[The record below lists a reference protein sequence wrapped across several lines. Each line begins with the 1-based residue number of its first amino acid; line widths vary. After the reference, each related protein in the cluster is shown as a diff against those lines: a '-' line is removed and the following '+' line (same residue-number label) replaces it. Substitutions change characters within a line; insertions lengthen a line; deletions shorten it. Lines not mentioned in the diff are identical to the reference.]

1 MLRVRLR
8 KCSRSSDQRAIIAAT
23 CRALSTST
31 TNLQVMIFGSS
42 TDVGKTVVAA
52 GICRAALSRSRKVC
66 YIKPVQTGELDE
78 YFVSL
83 YTNPQGICDMFLR
96 TLHHWSSSM
105 SPHLASRVNA
115 NEGPISDADL
125 VAGLRREIRAF
136 STSDDVTDGKERFT
150 VVETAGG
157 VLSPGPSK
165 TLQADIYR
173 SLRLPIILVG
183 DSKLGGITTTLSA
196 YESLRLRGYTV
207 HAIVMIE
214 HPGSNKYG
222 NVLMIRE
229 HLQRSLS
236 SSTVIGENCE
246 PGSAPKWA
254 VNSVPK
260 VFRMFPLPSEK
271 LLHNW
276 FRENSDQFDALFDHI
291 AASVEDETRRL
302 MEMRKDGQE
311 TVWWPFTQHAA
322 IGDGEVTFIES
333 AHGDQFRVVSP
344 AAKTHQTAAMVTPSN
359 TLSQLDNTDA
369 FSEQPSMSNKVTKVS
384 VTDLFDGCGSWWTQV
399 MAISSLTALHSSLL
413 YSTLLHSTLFKILP
427 CGINNLRQCVIF
439 TAHF

>member
-1 MLRVRLR
+1 MLHHGQFFRKRLR
-8 KCSRSSDQRAIIAAT
+8 ILKSVKAP
-23 CRALSTST
+23 CRLLSTPDE
-31 TNLQVMIFGSS
+31 NLQVMIFGSS

-52 GICRAALSRSRKVC
+52 GICRAALTRARKVC

-83 YTNPQGICDMFLR
+83 YTNPQGISDMFLR
-96 TLHHWSSSM
+96 TLHHWTSSM
-105 SPHLASRVNA
+105 SPHLASRINA

-125 VAGLRREIRAF
+125 VSGLKREIRAF
-136 STSDDVTDGKERFT
+136 STAHDNGDGKERFT

-214 HPGSNKYG
+214 HPGTNKYG

-229 HLQRSLS
+229 HLERSLS
-236 SSTVIGENCE
+236 STEVVMEN
-246 PGSAPKWA
+246 GDYGKTPKWA
-254 VNSVPK
+254 VNKVPK

-271 LLHNW
+271 LLHKW
-276 FRENSDQFDALFDHI
+276 FRENSGQFEALFDHI
-291 AASVEDETRRL
+291 AAAVEDEMKRL
-302 MEMRKDGQE
+302 MSMRRDGQE
-311 TVWWPFTQHAA
+311 IVWWPFTQHAS
-322 IGDGEVTFIES
+322 IGDGDVTFIES
-333 AHGDQFRVVSP
+333 AHGDQFRVVAPTFSASHGATVSSSNVSSADRAHP
-344 AAKTHQTAAMVTPSN
+344 SLSSENNGRSASARVT
-359 TLSQLDNTDA
+359 T
-369 FSEQPSMSNKVTKVS
+369 
-384 VTDLFDGCGSWWTQV
+384 TDLFDGCGSWWTQV
-399 MAISSLTALHSSLL
+399 H
-413 YSTLLHSTLFKILP
+413 H
-427 CGINNLRQCVIF
+427 
-439 TAHF
+439 

>member
-1 MLRVRLR
+1 
-8 KCSRSSDQRAIIAAT
+8 
-23 CRALSTST
+23 
-31 TNLQVMIFGSS
+31 MIFGSS
-42 TDVGKTVVAA
+42 TDVGKTIVAA
-52 GICRAALSRSRKVC
+52 GVCRAALSRARKVC

-115 NEGPISDADL
+115 HEGPIADADL
-125 VAGLRREIRAF
+125 VAGLKREIRAF
-136 STSDDVTDGKERFT
+136 SNSDDALYGKSLFT

-214 HPGSNKYG
+214 HPGTNKYG

-229 HLQRSLS
+229 HLERSLS
-236 SSTVIGENCE
+236 SSSSHFSNAESGEYR
-246 PGSAPKWA
+246 SLPKWG
-254 VNSVPK
+254 VNRVPK

-276 FRENSDQFDALFDHI
+276 FRENSDEFGALFDHI
-291 AASVEDETRRL
+291 AEAVDEETRRL
-302 MEMRKDGQE
+302 MAMRRDGQDI
-311 TVWWPFTQHAA
+311 VWWPFTQHASV
-322 IGDGEVTFIES
+322 GDGDVTFIES
-333 AHGDQFRVVSP
+333 AHGDSFRVVKPVVGSAP
-344 AAKTHQTAAMVTPSN
+344 PVAPVSEALLAATS
-359 TLSQLDNTDA
+359 A
-369 FSEQPSMSNKVTKVS
+369 FSGNDVCAVS
-384 VTDLFDGCGSWWTQV
+384 QEEKQKSTRVVVSDLFDGCGSWWTQV
-399 MAISSLTALHSSLL
+399 TR
-413 YSTLLHSTLFKILP
+413 P
-427 CGINNLRQCVIF
+427 CVRACVRVF
-439 TAHF
+439 VRAHVCVRVSY

>member
-1 MLRVRLR
+1 MLRLRHPLCSLSQRWASARHSDVRL
-8 KCSRSSDQRAIIAAT
+8 
-23 CRALSTST
+23 LSTSSD
-31 TNLQVMIFGSS
+31 NLQVMIFGSS
-42 TDVGKTVVAA
+42 TDVGKTIVAA
-52 GICRAALSRSRKVC
+52 GVCRAALSRARKVC

-115 NEGPISDADL
+115 NEGPIADADL
-125 VAGLRREIRAF
+125 VSGLKREIRAF
-136 STSDDVTDGKERFT
+136 SNSDDALYGKALFT

-214 HPGSNKYG
+214 HPGTNKYG

-229 HLQRSLS
+229 HLERSLS
-236 SSTVIGENCE
+236 SSSSYFENAE
-246 PGSAPKWA
+246 TSKPGSIPKWG

-260 VFRMFPLPSEK
+260 VFRMLPLPSEK

-276 FRENSDQFDALFDHI
+276 FRENSDEFGALFDHV
-291 AASVEDETRRL
+291 AEAVDEETRRL
-302 MEMRKDGQE
+302 MAMRTDGQE
-311 TVWWPFTQHAA
+311 IVWWPFTQHASV
-322 IGDGEVTFIES
+322 GDNDVTFIES
-333 AHGDQFRVVSP
+333 AHGDSFRVVKPVSQPQP
-344 AAKTHQTAAMVTPSN
+344 AVSGNEALLAASSG
-359 TLSQLDNTDA
+359 LSGLSDTDIDI
-369 FSEQPSMSNKVTKVS
+369 SGNGNEKKNQKVVVS
-384 VTDLFDGCGSWWTQV
+384 DLFDGCGSWWTQV
-399 MAISSLTALHSSLL
+399 SRWCPYVRTCVCVSVCLSVS
-413 YSTLLHSTLFKILP
+413 ILP
-427 CGINNLRQCVIF
+427 CV
-439 TAHF
+439 

>member
-1 MLRVRLR
+1 M
-8 KCSRSSDQRAIIAAT
+8 
-23 CRALSTST
+23 
-31 TNLQVMIFGSS
+31 
-42 TDVGKTVVAA
+42 AA
-52 GICRAALSRSRKVC
+52 GVCRAALSRARKVC

-83 YTNPQGICDMFLR
+83 YTNPQGIQDMFLR

-125 VAGLRREIRAF
+125 VIGLKREIRAF
-136 STSDDVTDGKERFT
+136 TNSDDAPNSKPLFT

-165 TLQADIYR
+165 SLQADIYR

-214 HPGSNKYG
+214 HPGTNKYG

-229 HLQRSLS
+229 HLERSLS
-236 SSTVIGENCE
+236 SSSAFPNTENSDY
-246 PGSAPKWA
+246 GSMPKWA
-254 VNSVPK
+254 VNKVPK
-260 VFRMFPLPSEK
+260 VFRMFPLPSDK

-276 FRENSDQFDALFDHI
+276 FRENSDEFSALFDHL
-291 AASVEDETRRL
+291 AEAVDEETSRL
-302 MEMRKDGQE
+302 MNMRKEGQE
-311 TVWWPFTQHAA
+311 IVWWPFTQHASV
-322 IGDGEVTFIES
+322 GDGDVTFIES
-333 AHGDQFRVVSP
+333 AHGDSFRVVKP
-344 AAKTHQTAAMVTPSN
+344 VTQIVQQQQQQQLIQQQSN
-359 TLSQLDNTDA
+359 EAEALLVATSTLSDVDPEISNNNTDKI
-369 FSEQPSMSNKVTKVS
+369 QKTTKVV

-399 MAISSLTALHSSLL
+399 RECSLGDCSLMQCFSVQCSSVLCFFHLIFHLL
-413 YSTLLHSTLFKILP
+413 
-427 CGINNLRQCVIF
+427 
-439 TAHF
+439 

>member
-1 MLRVRLR
+1 MFHHGQLCRKRLR
-8 KCSRSSDQRAIIAAT
+8 ILKSVRAS
-23 CRALSTST
+23 CRLLSTSDA
-31 TNLQVMIFGSS
+31 NLQVMIFGSS

-52 GICRAALSRSRKVC
+52 GICRAALTRARKVC

-83 YTNPQGICDMFLR
+83 YTNPQGISDMFLR

-105 SPHLASRVNA
+105 SPHLASRINI

-125 VAGLRREIRAF
+125 VAGLKREIRAF
-136 STSDDVTDGKERFT
+136 STAHDNGDGKERFT

-214 HPGSNKYG
+214 HPGTNKYG

-229 HLQRSLS
+229 HLERSLS
-236 SSTVIGENCE
+236 STEVAMENE
-246 PGSAPKWA
+246 DYGKTPKWA
-254 VNSVPK
+254 VNKVPK
-260 VFRMFPLPSEK
+260 VFRMLPLPSEK

-276 FRENSDQFDALFDHI
+276 FRENSDQFEALFDHI
-291 AASVEDETRRL
+291 AAAVEEEMKRL
-302 MEMRKDGQE
+302 MSMRRDGQE
-311 TVWWPFTQHAA
+311 IVWWPFTQHAS
-322 IGDGEVTFIES
+322 IGDGDVTFIES
-333 AHGDQFRVVSP
+333 AHGDQFRVVAPTIS
-344 AAKTHQTAAMVTPSN
+344 ASHGAKIPNSKGSSVDRAHPPHSLENNGRSVSTRVT
-359 TLSQLDNTDA
+359 T
-369 FSEQPSMSNKVTKVS
+369 
-384 VTDLFDGCGSWWTQV
+384 TDLFDGCGSWWTQV
-399 MAISSLTALHSSLL
+399 HI
-413 YSTLLHSTLFKILP
+413 YSVTLD
-427 CGINNLRQCVIF
+427 RY
-439 TAHF
+439 

>member
-8 KCSRSSDQRAIIAAT
+8 KCSRISDQRSMIAAS
-23 CRALSTST
+23 CRTLATSA

-136 STSDDVTDGKERFT
+136 STSDDITDGKERFT

-236 SSTVIGENCE
+236 SSPVMEDN
-246 PGSAPKWA
+246 GSTPKWA
-254 VNSVPK
+254 VNRVPE

-271 LLHNW
+271 LLHHW
-276 FRENSDQFDALFDHI
+276 FRENSDQFGALFDHI
-291 AASVEDETRRL
+291 AESVEDETRRL
-302 MEMRKDGQE
+302 MDMRKDGQD

-333 AHGDQFRVVSP
+333 AHGDQFRVVTPEARS
-344 AAKTHQTAAMVTPSN
+344 HHTAAAAVTPSN
-359 TLSQLDNTDA
+359 GLTKIDDINDKQSA
-369 FSEQPSMSNKVTKVS
+369 PNKVTKVT

-399 MAISSLTALHSSLL
+399 IL
-413 YSTLLHSTLFKILP
+413 YSPMT
-427 CGINNLRQCVIF
+427 QF
-439 TAHF
+439 TPL

>member
-1 MLRVRLR
+1 M
-8 KCSRSSDQRAIIAAT
+8 IAASS
-23 CRALSTST
+23 RALSIST

-236 SSTVIGENCE
+236 TSPVMGENAE

-254 VNSVPK
+254 VNRVPE

-271 LLHNW
+271 LLHHW
-276 FRENSDQFDALFDHI
+276 FRENSDQFGALFDHI
-291 AASVEDETRRL
+291 AESVEGETRRL
-302 MEMRKDGQE
+302 MEMRKAGQE

-333 AHGDQFRVVSP
+333 AHGDQFRVVTP
-344 AAKTHQTAAMVTPSN
+344 EAKPHQTAAAAAAAVTPSN
-359 TLSQLDNTDA
+359 VLSQIDNSNA
-369 FSEQPSMSNKVTKVS
+369 SVEQPSVSNKVTKVN

-399 MAISSLTALHSSLL
+399 MALLFSSPLLCFNVELHSSLL
-413 YSTLLHSTLFKILP
+413 YSNLL
-427 CGINNLRQCVIF
+427 
-439 TAHF
+439 